1 MRIWDFLISK
11 SKNKNSKSGYQEV
24 QISELCQST
33 IEYRAR
39 ELAFL
44 SCVNLIANAIGRC
57 VMRTYRDG
65 AEIKEREYY
74 MWNVSPSTNQSA
86 PIFWH
91 KLITKLFSDG
101 EALVIFTR
109 RRDGYDAAV
118 VADSYMVPEHFPDKQ
133 DEYKGVVVGDMQYDK
148 TFRENEVLH
157 FRLNHVD
164 VKPLLNGMYE
174 SFCGMLNAAI
184 KQNTWSSGQHWKV
197 HVDQIAGG
205 GDEFEQKFM
214 AMIQEQIKPFFDS
227 NGAVLPEFDGYS
239 YEQVSGGGSSGN
251 TRDIRALVDDIY
263 AFTARALCVPSVLTT
278 GDIADAADAN
288 SRFLTYC
295 IDPICDQ
302 ITAEINRK
310 RYGYEEWKKGNY
322 ARFDSSSISHFDMF
336 TSAGALEKLIGTGAF
351 TINEV
356 RRVAGQPEINED
368 WANRTYMT
376 KNIGSIASEGG
387 ETNAQENVGNQV
399 IGG

>member
-1 MRIWDFLISK
+1 MKIWDFLTSK
-11 SKNKNSKSGYQEV
+11 SKSKSAKSGYQVV
-24 QISELCQST
+24 QVSELCQST
-33 IEYRAR
+33 IEYRAG
-39 ELAFL
+39 ELAFM

-57 VMRTYRDG
+57 ILRTYRDG
-65 AEIKEREYY
+65 TEIKEREYY
-74 MWNVSPSTNQSA
+74 MWNISPSTNQSSTV
-86 PIFWH
+86 FWH

-157 FRLNHVD
+157 FRLNHID
-164 VKPLLNGMYE
+164 VKPLLDGMYE

-214 AMIQEQIKPFFDS
+214 SMIQKQIKPFFDS
-227 NGAVLPEFDGYS
+227 NGAVLPEFDGYQ

-263 AFTARALCVPSVLTT
+263 AFTARALCVPSALTT
-278 GDIADAADAN
+278 GDVADAADAN

-356 RRVAGQPEINED
+356 RRVAGQPEIDED

-399 IGG
+399 DGG

>member
-1 MRIWDFLISK
+1 MKIWDFLISK
-11 SKNKNSKSGYQEV
+11 SKSKNSTSGYQEV

-57 VMRTYRDG
+57 VLRTYRDG

-74 MWNVSPSTNQSA
+74 MWNVSPSTNQSSTV
-86 PIFWH
+86 FWH

-174 SFCGMLNAAI
+174 SFCSMLNAAI

-197 HVDQIAGG
+197 HIDQIASG

-278 GDIADAADAN
+278 GDVADAVDAN

-310 RYGYEEWKKGNY
+310 RYGYEEWKKGSY

-356 RRVAGQPEINED
+356 RRVAGQPEIGED

-399 IGG
+399 DGG

>member
-11 SKNKNSKSGYQEV
+11 SKSKSAKSGYQEV
-24 QISELCQST
+24 QISELCQSS

-74 MWNVSPSTNQSA
+74 MWNISPSTNQSA
-86 PIFWH
+86 PTFWH

-197 HVDQIAGG
+197 HVDQIASG
-205 GDEFEQKFM
+205 GDDFEQKFM

-278 GDIADAADAN
+278 GDVADAADAN

-302 ITAEINRK
+302 ITAEITRK
-310 RYGYEEWKKGNY
+310 RYGYEEWKKGSY

-356 RRVAGQPEINED
+356 RRVAGQPEIDED

-387 ETNAQENVGNQV
+387 ETSAQENVGNQV
-399 IGG
+399 VS

>member
-1 MRIWDFLISK
+1 MRIWDLLISK
-11 SKNKNSKSGYQEV
+11 SKSKSAKSGYQEV
-24 QISELCQST
+24 QISELCQSS

-57 VMRTYRDG
+57 ILRTYRDG

-74 MWNVSPSTNQSA
+74 MWNVNPSTNQSA

-133 DEYKGVVVGDMQYDK
+133 DEYKGVIVGDMQYDK

-174 SFCGMLNAAI
+174 SFCSMLNAAI

-197 HVDQIAGG
+197 HVDQIASG
-205 GDEFEQKFM
+205 GDEFEQRFM

-227 NGAVLPEFDGYS
+227 NGAVLPEFDGYQ

-263 AFTARALCVPSVLTT
+263 AFTARALCVPSILTA

-310 RYGYEEWKKGNY
+310 RYGYEEWKKGSY

-376 KNIGSIASEGG
+376 KNIGSITSEGG

-399 IGG
+399 DG

>member
-11 SKNKNSKSGYQEV
+11 SKSKSTKSGYQEV

-57 VMRTYRDG
+57 VLRTYRDG

-74 MWNVSPSTNQSA
+74 MWNVSPSTNQSSTV
-86 PIFWH
+86 FWH

-157 FRLNHVD
+157 FRLNHID

-197 HVDQIAGG
+197 HVDQIASG

-227 NGAVLPEFDGYS
+227 NGAVLPEFDGYQ

-278 GDIADAADAN
+278 GDVADAVDAS

-302 ITAEINRK
+302 ITAEITRK
-310 RYGYEEWKKGNY
+310 RYGYEEWKKGSY

-356 RRVAGQPEINED
+356 RRVAGQPEIDED

-387 ETNAQENVGNQV
+387 ETSAQENVGNQV
-399 IGG
+399 DGG

>member
-1 MRIWDFLISK
+1 MRIWNFLTSK
-11 SKNKNSKSGYQEV
+11 SKSKSAKSGYQEV

-57 VMRTYRDG
+57 VLRTYRDG

-74 MWNVSPSTNQSA
+74 MWNVSPSTNQSSTV
-86 PIFWH
+86 FWH
-91 KLITKLFSDG
+91 KLITKLFLDG

-157 FRLNHVD
+157 FRLNHID

-184 KQNTWSSGQHWKV
+184 KQNAWSSGQHWKV
-197 HVDQIAGG
+197 HIDQIASG
-205 GDEFEQKFM
+205 GDGFEQKFM

-227 NGAVLPEFDGYS
+227 NGAVLPEFDGYQ
-239 YEQVSGGGSSGN
+239 YEQVSGGGSSGS

-288 SRFLTYC
+288 LRFLTYC

-310 RYGYEEWKKGNY
+310 RYGYEEWKKGSY

-356 RRVAGQPEINED
+356 RRVAGQPEIDED

-387 ETNAQENVGNQV
+387 ETSAQENVGNQV
-399 IGG
+399 DG

>member
-1 MRIWDFLISK
+1 MKIWDFLISK
-11 SKNKNSKSGYQEV
+11 SKSKSAKSGYQEV
-24 QISELCQST
+24 QISELCQSS

-57 VMRTYRDG
+57 VLRTYRDG

-74 MWNVSPSTNQSA
+74 MWNVSPSTNQSSVV
-86 PIFWH
+86 FWH

-157 FRLNHVD
+157 FRLNHID

-174 SFCGMLNAAI
+174 SFCTMLNAAI
-184 KQNTWSSGQHWKV
+184 KQNTWSNGQHWKV
-197 HVDQIAGG
+197 HVDQIASG

-239 YEQVSGGGSSGN
+239 YEQVSGGGSSSN

-310 RYGYEEWKKGNY
+310 RYGYEEWKKGSC

-376 KNIGSIASEGG
+376 KNIGSIVSEGG

-399 IGG
+399 DG

>member
-11 SKNKNSKSGYQEV
+11 SKSKSAKSGYQEV

-33 IEYRAR
+33 IEYRVR

-57 VMRTYRDG
+57 VLRTYRDG

-74 MWNVSPSTNQSA
+74 MWNVSPSTNQNSTV
-86 PIFWH
+86 FWH

-133 DEYKGVVVGDMQYDK
+133 NEYKGVVVGDMQYDK

-157 FRLNHVD
+157 FRLNHID

-197 HVDQIAGG
+197 HIDQIASG

-227 NGAVLPEFDGYS
+227 NGAVLPEFDGYQ

-302 ITAEINRK
+302 ITAEITRK
-310 RYGYEEWKKGNY
+310 RYGYEEWKKGSY

-356 RRVAGQPEINED
+356 RRVAGQPEIDED

-399 IGG
+399 DGG

>member
-1 MRIWDFLISK
+1 MKIWDFLISK
-11 SKNKNSKSGYQEV
+11 NKSKSTKSGYQEV
-24 QISELCQST
+24 QISELCQSS

-57 VMRTYRDG
+57 VLRTYRDG
-65 AEIKEREYY
+65 TEIKEREYY
-74 MWNVSPSTNQSA
+74 MWNVSPSTNQSSTV
-86 PIFWH
+86 FWH

-133 DEYKGVVVGDMQYDK
+133 NEYKGVVVGDMQYDK

-157 FRLNHVD
+157 FRLNHID

-197 HVDQIAGG
+197 HIDQIASG

-227 NGAVLPEFDGYS
+227 NGAVLPEFDGYQ

-278 GDIADAADAN
+278 GDVADAVDAN

-310 RYGYEEWKKGNY
+310 RYGYEEWKKGSY

-387 ETNAQENVGNQV
+387 ETSAQENVGNQV
-399 IGG
+399 DGG

>member
-1 MRIWDFLISK
+1 MKIWDFLISK
-11 SKNKNSKSGYQEV
+11 SKSKSAKSGYQEV

-57 VMRTYRDG
+57 ILRTYRDG

-74 MWNVSPSTNQSA
+74 MWNVSPSTNQSSTV
-86 PIFWH
+86 FWH

-174 SFCGMLNAAI
+174 SFCNMLNAAI

-197 HVDQIAGG
+197 HIDQIASGG
-205 GDEFEQKFM
+205 EEFEQKFM

-227 NGAVLPEFDGYS
+227 NGAVLPEFDGYQ

-263 AFTARALCVPSVLTT
+263 AFTARALCVPSVLTA
-278 GDIADAADAN
+278 GDVADAADAN

-310 RYGYEEWKKGNY
+310 RYGYEEWKKGSY

-356 RRVAGQPEINED
+356 RRVAGQPEIDED

-399 IGG
+399 DGG

>member
-1 MRIWDFLISK
+1 MKIWDFLISK
-11 SKNKNSKSGYQEV
+11 SKSKSAKSGYQEV

-57 VMRTYRDG
+57 VLRTYRDG

-74 MWNVSPSTNQSA
+74 MWNVSPSTNQSSTV
-86 PIFWH
+86 FWH

-174 SFCGMLNAAI
+174 SFCNMLNAAI

-197 HVDQIAGG
+197 HVDQIASG

-239 YEQVSGGGSSGN
+239 YEQVSGSGSSGN

-288 SRFLTYC
+288 LRFLTYC

-310 RYGYEEWKKGNY
+310 RYGYEEWKKGSY

-356 RRVAGQPEINED
+356 RRVAGQPEIDED

-387 ETNAQENVGNQV
+387 ETSAQENVGNQV
-399 IGG
+399 DG

>member
-11 SKNKNSKSGYQEV
+11 NKSKSAKSGYQEV
-24 QISELCQST
+24 QISELCQSS

-44 SCVNLIANAIGRC
+44 SCVNLIANTIGRC
-57 VMRTYRDG
+57 VLRTYRDG

-74 MWNVSPSTNQSA
+74 MWNVSPSTNQNA

-101 EALVIFTR
+101 EALVVFTR

-164 VKPLLNGMYE
+164 VRPLLNGMYE
-174 SFCGMLNAAI
+174 SFCSMLNAAI
-184 KQNTWSSGQHWKV
+184 KQSTWSSGQHWKV
-197 HVDQIAGG
+197 HIDQIASG
-205 GDEFEQKFM
+205 GDDFEQKFM

-356 RRVAGQPEINED
+356 RRVAGQPEIDED

-387 ETNAQENVGNQV
+387 ETNAQENVGNQ
-399 IGG
+399 ING

>member
-11 SKNKNSKSGYQEV
+11 SKSKSAKSGYQEV

-57 VMRTYRDG
+57 ILRTYRDG
-65 AEIKEREYY
+65 TEIKEREYY
-74 MWNVSPSTNQSA
+74 MWNVSPSTNQSSTV
-86 PIFWH
+86 FWH

-101 EALVIFTR
+101 EALVVFTR

-174 SFCGMLNAAI
+174 SFCSMLNAAI

-197 HVDQIAGG
+197 HIDQIASG

-278 GDIADAADAN
+278 GDVADAVDAN

-310 RYGYEEWKKGNY
+310 RYGYEEWKKGSY

-356 RRVAGQPEINED
+356 RRVAGQPEIDED

-399 IGG
+399 DGG

>member
-1 MRIWDFLISK
+1 MKIRDFLISK
-11 SKNKNSKSGYQEV
+11 SKNKNTKSGYQEV

-57 VMRTYRDG
+57 VLRTYRGG

-74 MWNVSPSTNQSA
+74 MWNVSPSTNQSSTV
-86 PIFWH
+86 FWH

-197 HVDQIAGG
+197 HVDQIASG
-205 GDEFEQKFM
+205 GDEFEQRFM

-227 NGAVLPEFDGYS
+227 NGAVLPEFDGYQ

-263 AFTARALCVPSVLTT
+263 AFTARALCVPSALTT

-310 RYGYEEWKKGNY
+310 RYGYEEWKKGSY
-322 ARFDSSSISHFDMF
+322 ARFDSSSISHYDMF
-336 TSAGALEKLIGTGAF
+336 TSAGSLEKLIGTGAF

-356 RRVAGQPEINED
+356 RRVAGQPEIDED

-387 ETNAQENVGNQV
+387 ETSAQENVGNQV
-399 IGG
+399 DG

>member
-11 SKNKNSKSGYQEV
+11 SKSKSAKSGYQEV

-57 VMRTYRDG
+57 ILRTYRDG
-65 AEIKEREYY
+65 TEIKEREYY

-197 HVDQIAGG
+197 HVDQIASG

-227 NGAVLPEFDGYS
+227 NGAVLPEFDGYQ

-263 AFTARALCVPSVLTT
+263 AFTARALCMPSVLTA

-288 SRFLTYC
+288 SRFMTYC

-310 RYGYEEWKKGNY
+310 RYGYEEWKKGNR

-356 RRVAGQPEINED
+356 RRVAGQPEIDED

-387 ETNAQENVGNQV
+387 ETNAQENVGDQV
-399 IGG
+399 DG

>member
-11 SKNKNSKSGYQEV
+11 SKSKSAKSGYQEV

-57 VMRTYRDG
+57 ILRTYRGG

-74 MWNVSPSTNQSA
+74 MWNVSPSTNQSSTV
-86 PIFWH
+86 FWH

-101 EALVIFTR
+101 ETLVIFTR

-197 HVDQIAGG
+197 HIDQLASG

-251 TRDIRALVDDIY
+251 TRDIRALIDDIY

-278 GDIADAADAN
+278 GDVADAVDAN

-310 RYGYEEWKKGNY
+310 RYGYEEWKKGSY

-356 RRVAGQPEINED
+356 RRVSGQPEIDED

-399 IGG
+399 DGG